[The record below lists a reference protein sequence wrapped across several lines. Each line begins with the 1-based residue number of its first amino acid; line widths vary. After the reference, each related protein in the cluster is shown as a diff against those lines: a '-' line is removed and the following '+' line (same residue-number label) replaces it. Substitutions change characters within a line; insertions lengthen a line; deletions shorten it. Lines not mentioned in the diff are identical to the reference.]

1 MWAEE
6 TLALASTNGFDLHAI
21 HRCVSGNMF
30 AAPREVRLFK
40 ESREGHRA
48 PQAQRAPPHPT
59 LPGGQGVQ
67 DELVT
72 PAGGHI
78 CRARSL
84 HPEGGQGLCHPP
96 QKGTALWVPGP

>member
-1 MWAEE
+1 MRD
-6 TLALASTNGFDLHAI
+6 T
-21 HRCVSGNMF
+21 
-30 AAPREVRLFK
+30 
-40 ESREGHRA
+40 RA

-59 LPGGQGVQ
+59 LPGGQDVQ

-84 HPEGGQGLCHPP
+84 HPKGGQGPRHPT
-96 QKGTALWVPGP
+96 QKGTALQVPGPWPPHPEAACVPSPRGKQPPADCSRPVPTWLHLAPE